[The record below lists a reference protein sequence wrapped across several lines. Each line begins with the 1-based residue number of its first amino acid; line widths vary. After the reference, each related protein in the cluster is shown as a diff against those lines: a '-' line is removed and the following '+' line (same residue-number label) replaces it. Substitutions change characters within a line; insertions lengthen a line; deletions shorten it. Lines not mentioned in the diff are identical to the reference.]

1 MSSLDPSLT
10 TGVPTLDGE
19 HDLQVQLL
27 RALMREVANGDFG
40 AAADLLDRLEEYT
53 SAHFASEELLMRL
66 HSYPSYRGHMQQHE
80 QHVEELQRLR
90 AALEAEAS
98 DTAKVADSMQRWLLV
113 HIQTADQA
121 LAGYMREHGRE
132 APGLGAPVPA

>member
-1 MSSLDPSLT
+1 MSVLEPSLT
-10 TGVPTLDGE
+10 TGVPKLDGE

-27 RALMREVANGDFG
+27 RSLMREVANGDFG
-40 AAADLLDRLEEYT
+40 AAADLLDQLEEFT

-80 QHVEELQRLR
+80 QHVQELERLR
-90 AALEAEAS
+90 EALDAEAK
-98 DTAKVADSMQRWLLV
+98 DIVMIAESMQSWLLV

-121 LAGYMREHGRE
+121 LAGYMREHGKE
-132 APGLGAPVPA
+132 LAELGAPAPA